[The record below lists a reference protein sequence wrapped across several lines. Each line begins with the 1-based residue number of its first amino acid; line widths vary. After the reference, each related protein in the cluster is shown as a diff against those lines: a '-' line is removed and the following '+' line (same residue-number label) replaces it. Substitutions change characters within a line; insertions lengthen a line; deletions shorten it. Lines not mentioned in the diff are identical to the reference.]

1 MYDEVTIKTTAKPK
15 KLCSE
20 IKKVSLVENQ
30 KKKEKA
36 LTIFCAIL
44 KDF

>member
-20 IKKVSLVENQ
+20 IKKFLML
-30 KKKEKA
+30 KTRKKEKA